1 MNITHLP
8 LNAMRA
14 FLVSAKHL
22 NFTKAAVELCVTQAA
37 VSQQVKML
45 EAQLGVSLFIRQSR
59 GLNLTEEGSI
69 LLPVVKGAFENL
81 SEAMDMLMQGIHR
94 EVVSVGVVGTF
105 AVNWLLP
112 RLADF
117 QVRYPLIDLRISTH
131 NNKADPVAEGLDYL
145 IRFGKGSWH
154 ATEATELFPAPLT
167 VLCPPGIGLALS
179 SPRDVLNY
187 TLLRS
192 YQPDEWSLWLNE
204 AKVAVPKAKLSAIVF
219 DSSIAMVE
227 AAMQG
232 YGVALAPSV
241 MFERLLTEEKLVQPF
256 DIYLHKGSYWLTK
269 LHAQKESQAQ
279 INFKQWLLAQA
290 GAGDGASE

>member
-1 MNITHLP
+1 MNVTHLP

-59 GLNLTEEGSI
+59 GINLTEEGI
-69 LLPVVKGAFENL
+69 MLLPVVKGAFENL
-81 SEAMDMLMQGIHR
+81 SEAMDMLMQGIRR

-117 QVRYPLIDLRISTH
+117 QARYPLIDLRISTH

-154 ATEATELFPAPLT
+154 ATEATALFPAPLT
-167 VLCPPGIGLALS
+167 ALCPPDIGRTITA
-179 SPRDVLNY
+179 PKDVLNH

-192 YQPDEWSLWLNE
+192 YQPDEWQLWLQE
-204 AKVAVPKAKLSAIVF
+204 AKVVVPKAKLSAIVF

-232 YGVALAPSV
+232 YGVALAPPA
-241 MFERLLTEEKLVQPF
+241 MFQRQLAEEKLVQPF
-256 DIYLHKGSYWLTK
+256 DIYLHKGGYWLTR
-269 LHAQKESQAQ
+269 LHGQHETPGQLQWKA
-279 INFKQWLLAQA
+279 WLLAQA
-290 GAGDGASE
+290 GAGDPASA